1 MKLIH
6 AKRTRSLR
14 VLWMLEEMGL
24 DYGLQVVGFPPTENP
39 DVLAVNPVGTVPVLI
54 DGDVVM
60 TESNAILDYLG
71 RRYGPTSLVPDV
83 QDPEYSRYQQF
94 LHFGEASLAAGL
106 SHTLRTRVFAPDEQ
120 KDNWTARTI
129 GEVFL
134 QRLKAVDAALST
146 SSYLAGDTFTA
157 ADISVTYALVF
168 GKLMRLGAGY
178 SEAVKA
184 YLGRTTARDA
194 YKRAAAL

>member
-24 DYGLQVVGFPPTENP
+24 DYALEVVPFPPTKNP
-39 DVLAVNPVGTVPVLI
+39 DVLVVNPIGSVPVLI

-71 RRYGPTSLVPDV
+71 RRYGPTLLVPDV
-83 QDPEYSRYQQF
+83 DAPEYWRYQEF
-94 LHFGEASLAAGL
+94 LHFGEASLAASL
-106 SHTLRTRVFAPDEQ
+106 SHMVRTRFFAPDDQ
-120 KDNWTARTI
+120 KDNWTVRTI
-129 GEVFL
+129 PGLFL
-134 QRLKAVDAALST
+134 HRLQAVERALQT
-146 SSYLAGDTFTA
+146 RPYLAGDQFTA

-168 GKLMRLGAGY
+168 GALMRLRSRY
-178 SEAVKA
+178 PEVVKA
-184 YLGRTTARDA
+184 YLERTTARDA
-194 YKRAAAL
+194 YRRAAAL